1 MRVDEV
7 PGVVGSSVGFFLGA
21 LSRDSA
27 RKTLDFKHG
36 HPGASLWGAGMDDD
50 EPPNVVTSIS
60 RHELT
65 AVAQRD
71 LLHWLN
77 RILQTD
83 YGQVTEVN
91 DGVAHLQILDAVWPR
106 SKVPLHRLN
115 FHPRTKDDRE
125 RNLRVVRQTLQ
136 RLRVVEDAPLDVE
149 PIARGGPQSFTACND
164 ILRWLHAVVQRNCPA
179 VTRRYDAHG
188 RRRQAQTRQSRSS
201 PMGAG
206 LKDSPSDRWYA
217 PTSRS
222 PKGKS
227 YLDLFDEPASDA
239 SPSPTMARREAM
251 YEYTNEREGFVR
263 RRAGRP
269 KSAGVGV
276 RSSAPEFGSE
286 RRRRKENRSNDDYG
300 TASLRGSV
308 GYAPSEETDDVYS
321 EYRVP
326 AVRRRPATARTVR
339 SSGLH
344 RWAAKVR
351 AGKVDK
357 NTEEEGGDY
366 HIGGN
371 ETDDV
376 DDDGDVDSTLDVV
389 VDRVSDVPTT
399 PRRVQST
406 RLSAWASRSRVLTP
420 VKSDDTEEEDTEEEE
435 EEEEEDTD
443 TAPTPVR
450 SSPSQNLADA
460 RRELRIRRTEEA
472 ERGARK
478 ILVSDAAASDE
489 ENQDDG
495 DGFHGQSPY
504 VDEAEAAERRER
516 IMRETK
522 AELREIKRREAEKR
536 TELASAANAEAE
548 RERARELRRAQLRR
562 SHGLKESP
570 HTQAAAATSS
580 PTAAAGLTVVVEET
594 TSTMGLE
601 ETAQSV
607 RQKRAD
613 LESLA
618 EYLKWEL
625 AREVKAFDVRKEE
638 VADLVRERDEAV
650 HRLGLGEARRRM
662 RNLAA

>member
-1 MRVDEV
+1 
-7 PGVVGSSVGFFLGA
+7 
-21 LSRDSA
+21 
-27 RKTLDFKHG
+27 
-36 HPGASLWGAGMDDD
+36 MDDD

-206 LKDSPSDRWYA
+206 LKDSPSDRWYG

-227 YLDLFDEPASDA
+227 YLDMFDEPASDA

-286 RRRRKENRSNDDYG
+286 RRRRKENRSNDDFG

-351 AGKVDK
+351 AEKVDK
-357 NTEEEGGDY
+357 NTGEEGGDY
-366 HIGGN
+366 PIGGN

-376 DDDGDVDSTLDVV
+376 DDDGDVDSTLDMV

-406 RLSAWASRSRVLTP
+406 RLSAWANRSRVLTP
-420 VKSDDTEEEDTEEEE
+420 VKSDDTEEEDT
-435 EEEEEDTD
+435 EEEEDTD

-460 RRELRIRRTEEA
+460 RCELRIRRTEEA

-478 ILVSDAAASDE
+478 ILVADAAASDE
-489 ENQDDG
+489 ENQDVVG
-495 DGFHGQSPY
+495 GPAGQSPY

-522 AELREIKRREAEKR
+522 AELGEIKRREAEKR
-536 TELASAANAEAE
+536 TELASAANAKAE
-548 RERARELRRAQLRR
+548 RERARELRKAQLRR

-650 HRLGLGEARRRM
+650 HRLGLAEARRRM

>member
-1 MRVDEV
+1 
-7 PGVVGSSVGFFLGA
+7 
-21 LSRDSA
+21 
-27 RKTLDFKHG
+27 
-36 HPGASLWGAGMDDD
+36 MDDD

-227 YLDLFDEPASDA
+227 YLDLFDEPVSDA

-269 KSAGVGV
+269 MSAGVGV

-286 RRRRKENRSNDDYG
+286 RRRRKENRSNDDFG

-351 AGKVDK
+351 AGKVDT
-357 NTEEEGGDY
+357 NTGEEGGDY
-366 HIGGN
+366 PIGGN

-376 DDDGDVDSTLDVV
+376 DDDGDVDSTLDVI

-406 RLSAWASRSRVLTP
+406 RLSAWANRSRVLTP
-420 VKSDDTEEEDTEEEE
+420 VKSDDTEEDTEE

-478 ILVSDAAASDE
+478 ILVADAAASDE
-489 ENQDDG
+489 ENQDFVG
-495 DGFHGQSPY
+495 GPAGQSPY

-638 VADLVRERDEAV
+638 VVDLVRERDEAV
-650 HRLGLGEARRRM
+650 HGLGLAEARRRM

>member
-1 MRVDEV
+1 M
-7 PGVVGSSVGFFLGA
+7 GFFSE

-179 VTRRYDAHG
+179 VTQRYDAHG

-206 LKDSPSDRWYA
+206 GHGSPSDRWYA

-227 YLDLFDEPASDA
+227 YLDMFDEPASDA

-286 RRRRKENRSNDDYG
+286 RRRRKENRSNDG
-300 TASLRGSV
+300 FTTASLRGSV

-357 NTEEEGGDY
+357 NTDEERGDY
-366 HIGGN
+366 PIGVD

-406 RLSAWASRSRVLTP
+406 RLSAWANRSRVLTP
-420 VKSDDTEEEDTEEEE
+420 VKSDDTEEDTEEEE
-435 EEEEEDTD
+435 KEEDTD

-489 ENQDDG
+489 ENQDFVG
-495 DGFHGQSPY
+495 GPAGQSPY

-580 PTAAAGLTVVVEET
+580 PTTAAGLTVVVEET

-650 HRLGLGEARRRM
+650 HGLGLAEARRRM

>member
-1 MRVDEV
+1 M
-7 PGVVGSSVGFFLGA
+7 
-21 LSRDSA
+21 
-27 RKTLDFKHG
+27 
-36 HPGASLWGAGMDDD
+36 
-50 EPPNVVTSIS
+50 
-60 RHELT
+60 
-65 AVAQRD
+65 
-71 LLHWLN
+71 
-77 RILQTD
+77 
-83 YGQVTEVN
+83 
-91 DGVAHLQILDAVWPR
+91 
-106 SKVPLHRLN
+106 
-115 FHPRTKDDRE
+115 
-125 RNLRVVRQTLQ
+125 
-136 RLRVVEDAPLDVE
+136 
-149 PIARGGPQSFTACND
+149 
-164 ILRWLHAVVQRNCPA
+164 
-179 VTRRYDAHG
+179 
-188 RRRQAQTRQSRSS
+188 
-201 PMGAG
+201 
-206 LKDSPSDRWYA
+206 
-217 PTSRS
+217 
-222 PKGKS
+222 
-227 YLDLFDEPASDA
+227 
-239 SPSPTMARREAM
+239 
-251 YEYTNEREGFVR
+251 
-263 RRAGRP
+263 
-269 KSAGVGV
+269 
-276 RSSAPEFGSE
+276 
-286 RRRRKENRSNDDYG
+286 
-300 TASLRGSV
+300 
-308 GYAPSEETDDVYS
+308 
-321 EYRVP
+321 P

-351 AGKVDK
+351 AGKVDT

-366 HIGGN
+366 PIGVD

-406 RLSAWASRSRVLTP
+406 RLSAWANRSRVLTP
-420 VKSDDTEEEDTEEEE
+420 VKSDDTEEDTDT

-489 ENQDDG
+489 ENQDFVG
-495 DGFHGQSPY
+495 GPAGQSPY

-570 HTQAAAATSS
+570 HTQAAAISS

-650 HRLGLGEARRRM
+650 HGLGLAEARRRM

>member
-1 MRVDEV
+1 MFE
-7 PGVVGSSVGFFLGA
+7 
-21 LSRDSA
+21 
-27 RKTLDFKHG
+27 
-36 HPGASLWGAGMDDD
+36 
-50 EPPNVVTSIS
+50 
-60 RHELT
+60 
-65 AVAQRD
+65 
-71 LLHWLN
+71 
-77 RILQTD
+77 
-83 YGQVTEVN
+83 
-91 DGVAHLQILDAVWPR
+91 
-106 SKVPLHRLN
+106 
-115 FHPRTKDDRE
+115 
-125 RNLRVVRQTLQ
+125 
-136 RLRVVEDAPLDVE
+136 
-149 PIARGGPQSFTACND
+149 
-164 ILRWLHAVVQRNCPA
+164 
-179 VTRRYDAHG
+179 
-188 RRRQAQTRQSRSS
+188 
-201 PMGAG
+201 
-206 LKDSPSDRWYA
+206 
-217 PTSRS
+217 
-222 PKGKS
+222 
-227 YLDLFDEPASDA
+227 EPASDA

-269 KSAGVGV
+269 KSAGVV

-326 AVRRRPATARTVR
+326 VVRRRPATARTVR

-351 AGKVDK
+351 TEKVDK

-366 HIGGN
+366 QIGGN

-389 VDRVSDVPTT
+389 EDRVSDVPTT

-406 RLSAWASRSRVLTP
+406 RLSAWANRSRVLTP
-420 VKSDDTEEEDTEEEE
+420 VKSDDTEEDT
-435 EEEEEDTD
+435 EEEEDTD

-460 RRELRIRRTEEA
+460 RRELRIRRSEEA

-489 ENQDDG
+489 ENQDVG
-495 DGFHGQSPY
+495 GGFQGQSPY

-570 HTQAAAATSS
+570 HTQAATSS

-650 HRLGLGEARRRM
+650 HGLGLAEARRRM